1 MTSFMLTLP
10 VICAMWILFYNSWKN
25 GTPNYLEFRAA
36 IMMLLLNIADIIFL
50 KLHLFTKHFSLL
62 VGLLVKC

>member
-36 IMMLLLNIADIIFL
+36 IMMLLHILFFL